1 LSSTIFGFARYPAS
15 SGDLTLEGAILP
27 DRTPKN
33 NEPGLVIRPFPRA
46 ETGFDPSKRPCLIA
60 PRYTLGITTMVKF
73 VVEYGRDTDPPAA
86 DGRLD
91 GPTFHRNHD
100 PIWSVVSDFLSTQ
113 TGNVLEIGSGTG
125 QHVTE
130 FARRSKHLN
139 WWPSDIYDSHLKSIA
154 AWREHS
160 RLENLNAP
168 QRIDLLDPDWTWTGG
183 DGRTLVAMLCI
194 NVLHISP
201 WSVSR
206 NLLSGAGRL
215 LKEDGRLF
223 VYGPFKRNG
232 SHTAPSN
239 AQFDATLRAQNP
251 EWGVRDVG
259 DLNELAQESGLV
271 PAIITQMPANNLVLA
286 FARALRHN

>member
-1 LSSTIFGFARYPAS
+1 
-15 SGDLTLEGAILP
+15 LP

-60 PRYTLGITTMVKF
+60 PRYTLGFTTMVKF

-91 GPTFHRNHD
+91 GPTFHRNHE
-100 PIWSVVSDFLSTQ
+100 PIWSAVSDFLSTQ

-168 QRIDLLDPDWTWTGG
+168 QRIASQQAQRQAAQQHCGRRPLPSWPSRRGAVPPWAKCRAHRGASLYAASYAAYPRVQAGVRIKRRRLRSRRG
-183 DGRTLVAMLCI
+183 LRRRRSERTL
-194 NVLHISP
+194 
-201 WSVSR
+201 R
-206 NLLSGAGRL
+206 
-215 LKEDGRLF
+215 
-223 VYGPFKRNG
+223 
-232 SHTAPSN
+232 
-239 AQFDATLRAQNP
+239 
-251 EWGVRDVG
+251 
-259 DLNELAQESGLV
+259 
-271 PAIITQMPANNLVLA
+271 
-286 FARALRHN
+286 